1 MMSDGKVVS
10 EKVILIVLVKPSKPK
25 IVQGESVAMREGTE
39 VIIDCL
45 SEGKPA
51 PEVVAVD
58 YHLRRFV
65 ISPFFSLFGKM
76 SIEI

>member
-1 MMSDGKVVS
+1 MSDGKVVS

-58 YHLRRFV
+58 YHLRSFV